1 MNKSVLRILL
11 GFAAVALV
19 AGCSAGTADK
29 ETLGEKNLREGYY
42 VSAYIWPSCHDD
54 PVARKYLWTE
64 GIGEWEMIQKG
75 DPRFPGHYQPKQPLW
90 GYEMDDDPVVVE
102 KWIQTALKY
111 GVNTFCYDWYWYKRG
126 DEYNGP
132 FLQSA
137 LEEGFL
143 KAPSN
148 GKMRF
153 YLMWANH
160 KVIYNYW
167 NYHKWGD
174 NRDLLFDPCVGWD
187 EFKQITDIWINRYF
201 KLPNYFKID
210 GKPDHALYEVWNFV
224 ERFGSEEE
232 ATKAID
238 WFRGEVKKAGF
249 PDVYLLGMSG
259 GLGLQLD
266 EATKARI
273 ENHKKI
279 LNTDGYS
286 LYNMGGMSDQDY
298 LHYAA
303 ESVKIREEFDAYFK
317 EPLYPCVS
325 VGWDTT
331 PRYPAMTEEDVIHHN
346 REPRVFGSYLKLA
359 KDYADAH
366 ADTQVKLITINAW
379 NEWIEDSY
387 LLPDKK
393 FGYAY
398 LEAVRDVFEGKYE

>member
-1 MNKSVLRILL
+1 MKRPVLLSL
-11 GFAAVALV
+11 FAVAAVAFIS
-19 AGCSAGTADK
+19 GCTSAGDDQL
-29 ETLGEKNLREGYY
+29 TLGEKNLKEGYY

-64 GIGEWEMIQKG
+64 GIGEWEVIQKG
-75 DPRFPGHYQPKQPLW
+75 NARFPGHYQPKQPLW

-132 FLQSA
+132 YLQSA
-137 LEEGFL
+137 LENGFL

-153 YLMWANH
+153 YVMWANH

-174 NRDLLFDPCVGWD
+174 NTDLLFDPCIGWD
-187 EFKQITDIWINRYF
+187 EFRQIVDIWINRYF

-210 GKPDHALYEVWNFV
+210 GKPVLGVFAVQNFV
-224 ERFGSEEE
+224 DGFGSEEE
-232 ATKAID
+232 AAKAME
-238 WFRGEVKKAGF
+238 WFRSEVKKAGF
-249 PDVYLLGMSG
+249 PDVYLMGMSG
-259 GLGLQLD
+259 GGFHLN
-266 EATKARI
+266 EANKARI

-286 LYNMGGMSDQDY
+286 LYNMGGMKDQDY

-303 ESVKIREEFDAYFK
+303 ESVKIREELDAYLK
-317 EPLYPCVS
+317 EPFYPCVS
-325 VGWDTT
+325 VGWDAT
-331 PRYPAMTEEDVIHHN
+331 PRYPAQTEKDVIYQN